1 MLTSQTIGEYIFSWK
16 SHNTSA
22 ALKCRGP
29 TVPVQ
34 PARGLQLDVPYVVAA
49 LLPSKTLLIQTEK
62 KCVVRLVL

>member
-1 MLTSQTIGEYIFSWK
+1 MSIFSREK
-16 SHNTSA
+16 ATTSA

-34 PARGLQLDVPYVVAA
+34 PARGLQLNVPYVVAA